1 MKRQKN
7 LNTITITLHTQTY
20 LNPMLEFSGIN
31 GFELSYLKQGEDG
44 YTTIIFVDKDP
55 HNPDTERGYHI
66 ELLSIF
72 FNSIK

>member
-1 MKRQKN
+1 MKRQKT
-7 LNTITITLHTQTY
+7 LNTITIVLRRQTY

-55 HNPDTERGYHI
+55 QNLDTERGYHI
-66 ELLSIF
+66 ELLATF
-72 FNSIK
+72 FNTL